1 MSFTRQTPRRQKN
14 VAASQGGTKALVL
27 KKKVQGMQSLE
38 NLMVATPSTSSRK
51 KTFIGPVPIIDAAS
65 MTGSQSQSLAAFGS
79 DAKIAHSVLTQH
91 QIRQ

>member
-14 VAASQGGTKALVL
+14 LAASQGGTKALVL

-65 MTGSQSQSLAAFGS
+65 MVGSQSLAAFGS